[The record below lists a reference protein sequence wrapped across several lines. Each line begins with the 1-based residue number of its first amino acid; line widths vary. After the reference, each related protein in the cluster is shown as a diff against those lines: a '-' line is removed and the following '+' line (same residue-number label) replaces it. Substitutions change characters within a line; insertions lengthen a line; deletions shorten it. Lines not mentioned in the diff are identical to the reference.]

1 MIENLSTLTWPAAEA
16 SNLYLA
22 NRWLDEAGNVIIW
35 VDGRV
40 PLPKLPP
47 RTPVAL
53 SLPITAPLI
62 AGDVQLIIDVVEE
75 GDTWFYLPQTTPLP
89 GRVKV
94 VSERPPPVYEVLAEL
109 SATRANVDQLR
120 KYVSELHTHYETSTS
135 WKVTRPLRAAKM
147 VARCLAGFATRQT

>member
-22 NRWLDEAGNVIIW
+22 NRWLDETGNVIIW

-75 GDTWFYLPQTTPLP
+75 GDTWFYLPQDDAVAWARQ
-89 GRVKV
+89 GRV
-94 VSERPPPVYEVLAEL
+94 R
-109 SATRANVDQLR
+109 AT
-120 KYVSELHTHYETSTS
+120 
-135 WKVTRPLRAAKM
+135 
-147 VARCLAGFATRQT
+147 ARRR